1 MKTLSTNSLDWFYYP
16 IIIPMADDNH
26 GPAVIGED
34 AVKLVY
40 EVWDQE
46 LTTHG
51 RYETL
56 YKAINAA
63 MELEAKRIN
72 SDE

>member
-1 MKTLSTNSLDWFYYP
+1 MTISMNSLDWFYYP
-16 IIIPMADDNH
+16 MILPVTEDGD
-26 GPAVIGED
+26 GPAIIGDD
-34 AVKLVY
+34 AAKLVY

-46 LTTHG
+46 LTSHG
-51 RYETL
+51 SFDTL
-56 YKAINAA
+56 YQAINKA

>member
-1 MKTLSTNSLDWFYYP
+1 MKALSTNSLDWFYYP
-16 IIIPMADDNH
+16 IIIPMTEDDH

-63 MELEAKRIN
+63 MELELRRLRSN
-72 SDE
+72 D